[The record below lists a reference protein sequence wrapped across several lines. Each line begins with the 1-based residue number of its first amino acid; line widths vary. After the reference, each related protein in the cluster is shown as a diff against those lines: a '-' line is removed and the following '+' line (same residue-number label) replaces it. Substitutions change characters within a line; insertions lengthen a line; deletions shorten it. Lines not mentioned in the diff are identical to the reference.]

1 MSQAFSGF
9 GTSVQLETS
18 ASPFVFNEIAEVQTV
33 EFTGSKVD
41 LVDVTN
47 MQSPTAYREYLAT
60 LKDAGEL
67 QFTANFIPGDTTQQ
81 SLQAAF
87 DSRAKQNWLVT
98 LPSALGDFSFQGIV
112 TAIDHALN
120 FDKEAK
126 LTVKV
131 KITGPNTF
139 TP

>member
-9 GTSVQLETS
+9 GTELQLETS
-18 ASPFVFNEIAEVQTV
+18 SSPFVFQTINEVQNIA
-33 EFTGSKVD
+33 FSGSKVD

-47 MQSPTAYREYLAT
+47 MQSPSAYREYLAT

-67 QFTANFIPGDTTQQ
+67 TFTANFIPGDTTQV
-81 SLQAAF
+81 SLQTVF
-87 DSRAKQNWLVT
+87 DSRAVQHWKVV
-98 LPSALGDFSFQGIV
+98 LPASLGEFDFDGIL
-112 TAIDHALN
+112 TMLDHDLQ

-126 LTVKV
+126 LSGKI

-139 TP
+139 TA

>member
-9 GTSVQLETS
+9 GTAVQLETS

-33 EFTGSKVD
+33 DFTGSKVD

-67 QFTANFIPGDTTQQ
+67 QFTANFIPGDSTQV
-81 SLQAAF
+81 SLQVAF
-87 DSRAKQNWLVT
+87 DSRAVQHWKVI
-98 LPSALGDFSFQGIV
+98 LPSLLGEFDFNGIV
-112 TAIDHALN
+112 TALDHSLN

-139 TP
+139 TA

>member
-9 GTSVQLETS
+9 GTAVNLLG
-18 ASPFVFNEIAEVQTV
+18 AGSPPAATQIEEVQTV
-33 EFTGSKVD
+33 EFSGSKVD

-47 MQSPTAYREYLAT
+47 MNSESAYREYLAT

-67 QFTANFIPGDTTQQ
+67 QFTANFIPDATGQGLLQGAFESRAVQ
-81 SLQAAF
+81 SWQVVLPTELGTFAF
-87 DSRAKQNWLVT
+87 D
-98 LPSALGDFSFQGIV
+98 GIV
-112 TAIDHALN
+112 TSIDHSLN

-131 KITGPNTF
+131 KITGPNVF
-139 TP
+139 SN

>member
-9 GTSVQLETS
+9 GTAVNLQTLS
-18 ASPFVFNEIAEVQTV
+18 SPYVFDLIEEVQTV

-67 QFTANFIPGDTTQQ
+67 QFTANFLPAATGQGLLQGAFESRGVQ
-81 SLQAAF
+81 SWTVVLPSSLGTFAF
-87 DSRAKQNWLVT
+87 D
-98 LPSALGDFSFQGIV
+98 GIV
-112 TAIDHALN
+112 TSIDHSLN

-131 KITGPNTF
+131 KITGLNVF
-139 TP
+139 TA

>member
-9 GTSVQLETS
+9 GTAVNLETS
-18 ASPFVFNEIAEVQTV
+18 ASPFVFDLIEEVQTV

-47 MQSPTAYREYLAT
+47 MQSPSAYREYLAT

-67 QFTANFIPGDTTQQ
+67 QFTANFLPAASGQGLLQ
-81 SLQAAF
+81 SAF
-87 DSRAKQNWLVT
+87 ESRAVQQWKVT
-98 LPSALGDFSFQGIV
+98 LPSSLGEFDFAGIV
-112 TAIDHALN
+112 TSIDHSLT

-131 KITGPNTF
+131 KITGPNVF
-139 TP
+139 TA